1 MNASEVAIGVPLIAV
16 TVSPGWSP
24 ARAAGDPGV
33 TGWGQFCDAVV
44 ALGGPLSMTLATRRR
59 RVSDRA
65 RPASA

>member
-33 TGWGQFCDAVV
+33 TGWGQFCDA
-44 ALGGPLSMTLATRRR
+44 LLAICAVLLAAFRQTPTK
-59 RVSDRA
+59 A
-65 RPASA
+65 CCGL